1 MARLTVN
8 YSDADDA
15 AIAQIMEDL
24 SMSKNAVF
32 RKGLQMMALYAK
44 QKAEGGAIAVKN
56 ADGTYQD
63 LIIL

>member
-15 AIAQIMEDL
+15 AIAEISSAL
-24 SMSKNAVF
+24 SLSKNDIF
-32 RKGLQMMALYAK
+32 RKGLQFMALYAK
-44 QKAEGGAIAVKN
+44 QKANGGAIAVRN

-63 LIIL
+63 LIVL